1 VGTHPVSAGIA
12 KREIDLRHKIV
23 FVLVALPPSRPKL
36 GCLLAY
42 QSLGLGLCKN
52 FGGCVK
58 MRRRGNLIEQT
69 SLQIVIRARTM
80 SVVDLEQSDNEN
92 DILLV
97 LKLRT
102 FLHS

>member
-1 VGTHPVSAGIA
+1 MGTHLVSAGIA

-23 FVLVALPPSRPKL
+23 FVLVALPPSRQKL

-58 MRRRGNLIEQT
+58 N
-69 SLQIVIRARTM
+69 AAAWKFDRT
-80 SVVDLEQSDNEN
+80 DLSADRN
-92 DILLV
+92 
-97 LKLRT
+97 
-102 FLHS
+102 